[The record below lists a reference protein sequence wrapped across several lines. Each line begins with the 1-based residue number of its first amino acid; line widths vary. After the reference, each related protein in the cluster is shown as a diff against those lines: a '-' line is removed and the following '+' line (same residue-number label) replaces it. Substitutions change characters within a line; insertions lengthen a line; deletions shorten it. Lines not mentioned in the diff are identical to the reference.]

1 MVYEYENN
9 ETALAE
15 ALGKPYT
22 FIYRLSDVYR
32 GKTPQGF
39 VPDKELM
46 EAHFFDGKE
55 EIRFINA
62 DGVLR
67 AVKLYEDAEKEKYLE
82 RKYDIDGDR
91 RRLIVRQILG
101 TDEDGQ
107 YYVKT
112 LRMSGMEGGV

>member
-1 MVYEYENN
+1 MVKEYENN
-9 ETALAE
+9 DTALAE
-15 ALGKPYT
+15 ALGKPYA

-32 GKTPQGF
+32 GKTPQDF

-67 AVKLYEDAEKEKYLE
+67 AVKLYEEADEKYLE

-91 RRLIVRQILG
+91 RKLVVRQILG
-101 TDEDGQ
+101 TDDDRQ
-107 YYVKT
+107 YYVRT